1 MKRVL
6 GEAPA
11 QAERL
16 LGITS
21 DQQRRLFEA
30 EKRAAELEQQLAEMS
45 RLSSKVTRL
54 TYERRETRDEEA
66 IDSRETTRVE
76 GKR

>member
-1 MKRVL
+1 MEHLKRVV

-16 LGITS
+16 MGITS

-54 TYERRETRDEEA
+54 TYERQTKERRD
-66 IDSRETTRVE
+66 
-76 GKR
+76 KRRGSDRFA